1 MKRSKLIGA
10 AALVALLAACGSSG
24 SGKAKNTTANTTA
37 ATATPTL
44 PATTTSTSPPSPY
57 KATATPTEGLTDGQE
72 ITVSVSNFKAGLT
85 LGINECASTNEG
97 DVGGPDCALDKIKT
111 IMVAADGTGTSK
123 FNVAIA
129 NVGSNKHDCK
139 DPATRCFL
147 SIGELSADPNAQRSD
162 DIDLKFA
169 S

>member
-1 MKRSKLIGA
+1 MCA
-10 AALVALLAACGSSG
+10 VALVAVLAACGSSG
-24 SGKAKNTTANTTA
+24 SKKSADTTA

-72 ITVSVSNFKAGLT
+72 ISVSVSDFGAGKT

-97 DVGGPDCALDKIKT
+97 DVGAADCALDKIKT
-111 IMVAADGTGTSK
+111 IKTAADGTGTSK

-129 NVGSNKHDCK
+129 NIGSNKHDCK

-147 SIGELSADPNAQRSD
+147 SIGELSADPNAQRAD